1 MDSPMKIKNRR
12 TLLLSTVGMG
22 AAALGKVYGDP
33 ASSGAYPTTSA
44 ESAAGVTPT
53 SCVYAPDDV
62 RRYGADPNGTADSA
76 AAFASAS
83 KAAKFITLAPGTYL
97 IKSDIAIGP
106 VVIFQTGAILKPAHN
121 VTVVFSELSSC
132 IQAGPFQIFDLSL
145 GGLVLLPQANTVC
158 PAEWWGAKGD
168 YKKRDN
174 EIPINQALLAVSAAA
189 AVSGGEVTLERGGFY
204 VSDAIYLRQ
213 NTWLRG
219 KGKFYT
225 VLCPGTV
232 FRSNSYMIVARD
244 ESHPMFNCPVVDLRL
259 DANNDPNVVAVI
271 YAPAWQQKCGT
282 QNVYISN
289 FKTHGIRLDTGYGG
303 AAQLT
308 IRQTEI
314 YTAADPLMSSACIY
328 ADYSNA
334 VVGWI
339 DITLQEVDFGC
350 SQASVTFQNG
360 LIAGTV
366 QADLASPWPHES
378 GAWNVFFSSSENRTA
393 SLTKGG
399 KVATWLAGLKR
410 ETSASATARSPNAV
424 GMIANGRIV
433 LACLDVHS
441 EFIAHAF
448 ELQGA
453 ATISGTAIKCDGNNS
468 VNALFHISPNWTG
481 HINAT
486 SVKQGGAANLIV
498 DSSRPYPLAN
508 QVPHDDQLV
517 WPPSPARAFATANVI
532 GGGLPVLAYGIG
544 ITSILHAGTGIQ
556 RLTMSPGA
564 SDLSSYD
571 VIGTSA
577 DPSAPVV
584 SIRKR
589 SANSFDVF
597 TFNTRGEPAD
607 AAEFSVKVYH
617 KS

>member
-1 MDSPMKIKNRR
+1 MKIENRR
-12 TLLLSTVGMG
+12 AVLLSTVGLG
-22 AAALGKVYGDP
+22 AAVLGRTYGLA
-33 ASSGAYPTTSA
+33 ASSGADPTKAA

-53 SCVYAPDDV
+53 NPAYAEDDI
-62 RRYGADPNGTADSA
+62 RRYGADPNGEADSA
-76 AAFASAS
+76 AAIASAS
-83 KAAKFITLAPGTYL
+83 KAAKFITLVPGTYL
-97 IKSDIAIGP
+97 IKSDISIDP
-106 VVIFQTGAILKPAHN
+106 VVIFQPGAILKPAHK
-121 VTVVFSELSSC
+121 VTVVFSVLTSY

-145 GGLVLLPQANTVC
+145 GGLVSLPQANSVC
-158 PAEWWGAKGD
+158 PAEWWGARGD
-168 YKKRDN
+168 YEKRDN

-204 VSDAIYLRQ
+204 ISDAIYLRQ

-225 VLCPGTV
+225 VLCPGIS
-232 FRSNSYMIVARD
+232 FRSNSYMMIAQDGAR
-244 ESHPMFNCPVVDLRL
+244 PMFNCPVTDLRL
-259 DANNDPNVVAVI
+259 DANADPNIVAVI

-289 FKTHGIRLDTGYGG
+289 FKMHGIRLDTGYGG

-314 YTAADPLMSSACIY
+314 YTAADPSKYSACIS

-350 SQASVTFQNG
+350 AQAAVVFESK
-360 LIAGTV
+360 LMPGTTR
-366 QADLASPWPHES
+366 ADLASPWPHES
-378 GAWNVFFSSSENRTA
+378 GPWNVLFSSSENRTA
-393 SLTKGG
+393 DLTKGS
-399 KVATWLAGLKR
+399 KVVTWSVAIGR
-410 ETSASATARSPNAV
+410 ETSAKATARSPNAA
-424 GMIANGRIV
+424 GMRANGRIV

-441 EFIAHAF
+441 EFIARAF

-468 VNALFHISPNWTG
+468 VEALFHISSRWTG
-481 HINAT
+481 NINAT
-486 SVKQGGAANLIV
+486 GVKQGGATNLIV
-498 DSSRPYPLAN
+498 DASRSYPLAN
-508 QVPHDDQLV
+508 QVPHDDQIV

-532 GGGLPVLAYGIG
+532 GAAMPVLAYGIG
-544 ITSILHAGTGIQ
+544 VTGVLHTAAGIQ
-556 RLTMSPGA
+556 QLTISPGA
-564 SDLSSYD
+564 GNLASYD

-577 DPSAPVV
+577 DPSAPMLC
-584 SIRKR
+584 IRKR
-589 SANSFDVF
+589 SANTFDVV

-607 AAEFSVKVYH
+607 ATEFSVKIYH